1 MLTFSHPSKETAVPR
16 PKITRQSDIA
26 RLAGVSQATV
36 SMVLNDRAGANRIPE
51 STQARI
57 RQAMAELGYVPNIAA
72 QSLRGGRNG
81 LIGVHTFER
90 VFPVSPEDY
99 YHAFLN
105 GIEEQAVEAGLD
117 LVLFASTQRPD
128 GTRTIYG
135 NGSNRMRLADGAI
148 ILGFEKNDDEIRR
161 LESEG
166 FPFVFIGHREVPG
179 VEIPFV
185 TADYADAMGPV
196 VDLLVTAGHR
206 SVVYLAAPVRGL
218 PQIERLE
225 GFERAATDTPIDG
238 FALHVR
244 DVEEVSTDWLEKIRR
259 SGASAIVVETYEL
272 ARALATTLEAAGLS
286 TPDDLSVI
294 SLDSDP
300 RGDSRFS
307 HVNVPRREMGRRAV
321 TLLLA
326 VIDADGSRSIAP
338 VRCTPPG
345 HESVSAPARSS
356 EPV

>member
-1 MLTFSHPSKETAVPR
+1 VTR

-36 SMVLNDRAGANRIPE
+36 SMVLNDRAAANRIPE
-51 STQARI
+51 TTQARI
-57 RQAMAELGYVPNIAA
+57 RAAMTELGYVPNIAA

-90 VFPVSPEDY
+90 LFPVSPEDY
-99 YHAFLN
+99 YHEFLN
-105 GIEEQAVEAGLD
+105 GIEEQAVDQGLD

-179 VEIPFV
+179 VEIPYV
-185 TADYADAMGPV
+185 TADYADAMRPV
-196 VDLLVTAGHR
+196 VELLVEAGHR
-206 SVVYLAAPVRGL
+206 SVVYLAAPVRGF
-218 PQIERLE
+218 PQVDRL
-225 GFERAATDTPIDG
+225 DG
-238 FALHVR
+238 FTRSAASTSISGFDVHVR
-244 DVEEVSTDWLEKIRR
+244 PVAEVDPAWLDSVRR
-259 SGASAIVVETYEL
+259 SGVTAIVVETYEL
-272 ARALATTLEAAGLS
+272 ARALAGAIDASGLTS
-286 TPDDLSVI
+286 PRDLSVI

-307 HVNVPRREMGRRAV
+307 HVTVPRREMGRRAV
-321 TLLLA
+321 SLLLA
-326 VIDADGSRSIAP
+326 VIEAPDDSSRVAQHSAP
-338 VRCTPPG
+338 VHCSPPDRA
-345 HESVSAPARSS
+345 SVAAPLVSATLFP
-356 EPV
+356 EVV